1 MGPVVRGGVPAASD
15 GCWGLCHCILQVWE
29 AWMQWPHAC
38 CFRDTRSHSGVSL
51 QAPCCLMRLRLQ
63 GLEEL
68 EMLLELC
75 PLLFS
80 PLHGVFP
87 SFPKSAPP
95 LALSSWVQ
103 KPCPEWR
110 GAGFPDCPASAA
122 LQVCE
127 QGLGTVPVPQG
138 VRAVGV
144 VLCSSAVLSHK
155 PTAFPESFLE
165 PHQGKRIPVTRDS
178 FYSPFWLL
186 YQITMDWV
194 ACKPRN

>member
-1 MGPVVRGGVPAASD
+1 MGECQQPATVVGVCVTASCRCGKRGCSGHTPVAS
-15 GCWGLCHCILQVWE
+15 GTPEVTL
-29 AWMQWPHAC
+29 
-38 CFRDTRSHSGVSL
+38 GVSL

-178 FYSPFWLL
+178 FSSPFWLL